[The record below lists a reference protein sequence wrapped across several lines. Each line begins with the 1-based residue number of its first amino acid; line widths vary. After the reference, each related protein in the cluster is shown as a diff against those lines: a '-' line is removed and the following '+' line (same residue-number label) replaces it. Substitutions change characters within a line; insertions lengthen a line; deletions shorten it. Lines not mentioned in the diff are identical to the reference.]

1 MHTSKQRNALKEMV
15 ANSGKS
21 KAQIMRD
28 VGYSERTARSP
39 KKLTESKGWLELQK
53 EYLPDKDTLEVH
65 KESLHATKI
74 ISANITYG
82 EANEKTN
89 DFIEVPDHKVRLDA
103 VKLDYQVKG
112 RLNSGGNININE
124 AKILVLPAELI
135 AKHGITH
142 DTEDRS
148 E

>member
-135 AKHGITH
+135 TKHGITQ
-142 DTEDRS
+142 EKK
-148 E
+148 EEV

>member
-65 KESLHATKI
+65 KESLHATKV

-112 RLNSGGNININE
+112 RLNTGGVTFNE

-135 AKHGITH
+135 TKHGITH
-142 DTEDRS
+142 DTKDS
-148 E
+148 SK